1 MEIGGKD
8 TPLLDNTQLLRHL
21 MVNKLIRL
29 HDGQILNQ
37 TPNPLPANCK
47 YEKIEGML
55 LGIAIGDA
63 LGATSEGL
71 KPSDRRRLY
80 GEIRDYQADRRPGKN
95 RPAGLGTDDTQ
106 ESFWTV
112 EQLLDDRGLRPES
125 LGHKFCARRIWGAG
139 GSVKEFIKNFKD
151 RHLPWYT
158 AGPESAGNGALMRIA
173 PIVLPYLR
181 NPHPSMYADA
191 AIASMLTHNDF
202 ASNASCVAFVHMLWE
217 LLGMDSAPDPEWWAD
232 TFCYVA
238 KELEGNTEYKH
249 DSSTLGDYSG
259 SLWRFVSMVCKDAL
273 QRKLTVEEACS
284 AWGSGGHLFE
294 TVPSVLHILATHA
307 NEPEEAIIRAVN
319 DTKDNDTI
327 ASIVGAAIGALHG
340 LGNIP
345 ERWVQHLNGRIRD
358 GGGGGQVFRL
368 LVHSKHAFWLHSSY

>member
-1 MEIGGKD
+1 MI
-8 TPLLDNTQLLRHL
+8 DNTQLLRHL

-29 HDGQILNQ
+29 HDCQILNQ
-37 TPNPLPANCK
+37 MPHPLPASCK
-47 YEKIEGML
+47 YEKVEGML

-112 EQLLDDRGLRPES
+112 EQLLDDHGLRPES
-125 LGHKFCARRIWGAG
+125 LGHKFCTHRVWGAG

-151 RHLPWYT
+151 RHLPWYQ
-158 AGPESAGNGALMRIA
+158 AGHEGMGNGALMRIA

-181 NPHPSMYADA
+181 NPHPSMYVDA
-191 AIASMLTHNDF
+191 AIASMITHNSF
-202 ASNASCVAFVHMLWE
+202 ASNATCVAFVHMLWE
-217 LLGMDSAPDPEWWAD
+217 LLGMGSPPEPDWWAD
-232 TFCYVA
+232 TYCSIA
-238 KELEGNTEYKH
+238 AELEGNTRYQH
-249 DSSTLGDYSG
+249 SSGILGEYSG
-259 SLWRFVSMVCKDAL
+259 PLWHFTSTVCKDAAK
-273 QRKLTVEEACS
+273 RKLTVEEACN
-284 AWGSGGHLFE
+284 AWGSGVLLFE
-294 TVPSVLHILATHA
+294 TVPSVLYILATHA
-307 NEPEEAIIRAVN
+307 HDPEEAIIRAVN
-319 DTKDNDTI
+319 DTKDNDSI

-340 LGNIP
+340 LGSIP
-345 ERWVQHLNGRIRD
+345 ERWVKHLNGRIRD

-368 LVHSKHAFWLHSSY
+368 LVHSKHVFWLHS